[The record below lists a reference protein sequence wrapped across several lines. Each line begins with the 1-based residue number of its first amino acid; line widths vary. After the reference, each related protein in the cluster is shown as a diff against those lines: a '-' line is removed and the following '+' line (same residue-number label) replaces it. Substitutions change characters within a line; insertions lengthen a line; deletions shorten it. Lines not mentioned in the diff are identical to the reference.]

1 MDMLQDDLSSSCE
14 EDQLHCVVDKTRH
27 VHYHSQRALG
37 VTAPP
42 RTIADF
48 ALF

>member
-1 MDMLQDDLSSSCE
+1 MDVLQGDLSSSCG

-27 VHYHSQRALG
+27 VHYHSQGALG

-42 RTIADF
+42 RTIADL
-48 ALF
+48 ARI